1 MTQNKEQTWQVQPVV
16 VVLVVVSESNFAW
29 APKFETG
36 RCWGLFCSEARNG
49 RGVCR
54 NYSLLKRNIKTKFG
68 QINDDALHSRTN
80 LDPMPRTTWDG
91 QSEVKVR
98 KSIGCACNK
107 GKENR
112 LIHLLVDQIVPQY
125 VHHLIGGPTE
135 PSSHNCIRLDLD
147 RISRA
152 KTTDSPSGAEVAIYH
167 GEIQTPKSL
176 NGQKTHLALHPQW
189 KTGQRSKV
197 LSENIAKL

>member
-1 MTQNKEQTWQVQPVV
+1 MTQIKEQTWQAQPAV
-16 VVLVVVSESNFAW
+16 VVLVLMVSASNVAW

-36 RCWGLFCSEARNG
+36 RCWGLYCHEARNG

-54 NYSLLKRNIKTKFG
+54 NYSPLKRNIKTKFG

-80 LDPMPRTTWDG
+80 FDPMPRTTWDG
-91 QSEVKVR
+91 QSQVKVR
-98 KSIGCACNK
+98 KSLGCAFNK
-107 GKENR
+107 GKANR
-112 LIHLLVDQIVPQY
+112 FIFLSIKSSRNTCISSR
-125 VHHLIGGPTE
+125 GPTE

-152 KTTDSPSGAEVAIYH
+152 KTTDSPSGAEVAIYPR
-167 GEIQTPKSL
+167 EIQTPKSL
-176 NGQKTHLALHPQW
+176 NGRKTHLAMHPQW
-189 KTGQRSKV
+189 KNGQRSEV